1 MKLGSTLSVA
11 LSGVV
16 GTMIEVEAHVA
27 PGLPALAVSG
37 LPDKACAQAPDRI
50 RSAAAAAGPGVPQQR
65 VVVNLSPA
73 SIPKH
78 GSAFDL
84 PIAVAV
90 LRAAGDLRSAL
101 SEKVVHLGELGL
113 DGTIRGVRGVLP
125 SVMAAARSGVGDVVV
140 PLDNVAEA
148 RLVEGV
154 RVHAAA
160 TLAELLEW
168 YAVNARTGA
177 ALPLASSPVS
187 QPAARERAKDLS
199 DVMGQP
205 EARLALELGAVGGH
219 HMLLTGPP
227 GVGKTM
233 LAERLVTILP
243 PLERALALESHA
255 VRSLAGLDG
264 VAALDCTPPF
274 VAPHHTASTAAVVGG
289 GNGIVLPGAI
299 SRAHG
304 GVLFL
309 DEAPEFKTSV
319 LQTLRQPLE
328 SGEVTIARA
337 RESVTYPARFLLVLA
352 ANPCPC
358 GQGWGRSNS
367 CSCGIPERRRYNA
380 KLSGPLMDR
389 IDIRVTVPPVP
400 RGAMGEIA
408 GESSAAV
415 AVRVAEARRVQA
427 DRWASRLVAVP
438 TGPAADPAAGR
449 PAALGMLNSQ
459 VPGHV
464 LRRPPFRLPAKV
476 SLPLEVA
483 LDRGDASLR
492 GYDRS
497 LRIAWSIADLA
508 GRTSPTQDD
517 VVVALGLR
525 SGQVAA

>member
-1 MKLGSTLSVA
+1 MKLGRTRSVA
-11 LSGVV
+11 LSGVA
-16 GTMIEVEAHVA
+16 GTVVEVEAHVA

-50 RSAAAAAGPGVPQQR
+50 RSAAAAAGPGVPQSR

-73 SIPKH
+73 AIPKH

-84 PIAVAV
+84 PIAIAV

-101 SEKVVHLGELGL
+101 AERVVHLGELGL
-113 DGTIRGVRGVLP
+113 DGSIRSVRGVLP
-125 SVMAAARSGVGDVVV
+125 CVMAAARAGVTEVVV
-140 PLDNVAEA
+140 PVENVAEA
-148 RLVEGV
+148 RLVDGV

-168 YAVNARTGA
+168 YAVNARSGVE
-177 ALPLASSPVS
+177 LPLAPVP
-187 QPAARERAKDLS
+187 QPNAGRVERAKDLS
-199 DVMGQP
+199 DVVGQP
-205 EARLALELGAVGGH
+205 EARMALELAAVGGH
-219 HMLLTGPP
+219 HMLMSGPP

-243 PLERALALESHA
+243 PLDRALALESHA
-255 VRSLAGLDG
+255 VRSLAGLEG
-264 VAALDCTPPF
+264 VHALDCTPPF

-289 GNGIVLPGAI
+289 GSGLVLPGAI

-309 DEAPEFKTSV
+309 DEAPEFKSSV

-328 SGEVTIARA
+328 SGDVTIARA

-358 GQGWGRSNS
+358 GMGFGRGAE
-367 CSCGIPERRRYNA
+367 CSCGIPELRRYNA

-389 IDIRVTVPPVP
+389 IDIKVTVPPVA
-400 RGAMGEIA
+400 RGAFGEMT

-415 AVRVAEARRVQA
+415 AERVARARLAQVE
-427 DRWASRLVAVP
+427 RWGRRLHSIARDGVGVDGKSGSASL
-438 TGPAADPAAGR
+438 
-449 PAALGMLNSQ
+449 LNCH

-464 LRRPPFRLPAKV
+464 LRRPPFRLPGNV
-476 SLPLEVA
+476 LLPLEQA
-483 LDRGDASLR
+483 LDYGEVSLR

-497 LRIAWSIADLA
+497 LRIAWSMADLA
-508 GRTSPTQDD
+508 GRTSPTRDD
-517 VVVALGLR
+517 VTVALGFR
-525 SGQVAA
+525 SRQVAA

>member
-1 MKLGSTLSVA
+1 MKLGRTRSVA
-11 LSGVV
+11 LSGVA
-16 GTMIEVEAHVA
+16 GAMIDVEAHVA
-27 PGLPALAVSG
+27 QGLPALAVTG

-50 RSAAAAAGPGVPQQR
+50 RSAAAAAGPGVPQSR

-73 SIPKH
+73 SLPKH

-84 PIAVAV
+84 PIAVAI
-90 LRAAGDLRSAL
+90 LRAAGDVKTSLAER
-101 SEKVVHLGELGL
+101 VVHLGELGL
-113 DGTIRGVRGVLP
+113 DGAIRGVRGVLP
-125 SVMAAARSGVGDVVV
+125 CVMAAARAGVTDVVV
-140 PLDNVAEA
+140 PVENVAEA
-148 RLVEGV
+148 RLVDGV
-154 RVHAAA
+154 RVHAPS

-168 YAVNARTGA
+168 YAANARSGVGLPMA
-177 ALPLASSPVS
+177 AMSAPGPE
-187 QPAARERAKDLS
+187 RTERAKDLS
-199 DVMGQP
+199 DVVGQP
-205 EARLALELGAVGGH
+205 EARIALELAAVGGH
-219 HMLLTGPP
+219 HMLLSGPP

-233 LAERLVTILP
+233 LAERLVTVLP
-243 PLERALALESHA
+243 PLDRALALESHA
-255 VRSLAGLDG
+255 VRSLSGLEG
-264 VAALDCTPPF
+264 VQALDCTPPF

-289 GNGIVLPGAI
+289 GSGLVLPGAI

-358 GQGWGRSNS
+358 GMGWGRSTE

-389 IDIRVTVPPVP
+389 IDIRVTVPPVA
-400 RGAMGEIA
+400 RGAFGETS

-415 AVRVAEARRVQA
+415 AERVARAREAQRE
-427 DRWASRLVAVP
+427 RWGNRLQSVARDGVA
-438 TGPAADPAAGR
+438 GPVDGG
-449 PAALGMLNSQ
+449 AALALLNCQ

-464 LRRPPFRLPAKV
+464 LRRPPFRLGAAV
-476 SLPLEVA
+476 LQPLEQA
-483 LDRGDASLR
+483 LDYGEISLR

-508 GRTSPTQDD
+508 GRSSPTRDD
-517 VVVALGLR
+517 VTIALGFR
-525 SGQVAA
+525 ARQVAA